1 MSLWRNLKLQRYWR
15 LGDMVDARKQIKELL
30 EEIEING
37 MKVSMNFP
45 KEIDSVP
52 LITFFEINNS
62 NTDTKFRD
70 SISYQ
75 IDVWAGTFETVIDMA
90 MEASKKLENLG
101 LKRDYVSPDS
111 DSIDASGLYRK
122 TLRYSRHVDIRTNRL
137 ID

>member
-1 MSLWRNLKLQRYWR
+1 
-15 LGDMVDARKQIKELL
+15 MVDARKQIKELL

>member
-1 MSLWRNLKLQRYWR
+1 
-15 LGDMVDARKQIKELL
+15 MVDARKQIKELL

-75 IDVWAGTFETVIDMA
+75 IDVWADTFETV
-90 MEASKKLENLG
+90 MEASKKLEKLG